1 VNDVFVEVR
10 GLHTHFFTDEG
21 VVRAVNG
28 VDFSIQKGR
37 TVCLVGESG
46 CGKSVTARSILQIVD
61 APGRIVSGQVLLNKD
76 GRLVD
81 LAALDPR
88 GDDIRAIRG
97 REIAMIFQEPMS
109 SLSALHTIGDQIT
122 EAIQLHTPMSDADAA
137 ARAVQLLQHVG
148 IPKAETRLD
157 TYPFQLSGGMR
168 QRAMIAM
175 ALSCNPGLLIA
186 DEPTTA
192 LDVTTQ
198 ATILDLIQGLQA
210 EYGMAVLFITHDLG
224 VVAEIA
230 DDVVVMYL
238 GQVAESGPVD
248 AIFHE
253 PKHPYTQALL
263 ESIPRL
269 ATQRIPRLASIRGM
283 VPHPFR
289 RPAGCPFH
297 PRCEKAIAGACN
309 VLDPPVETVG
319 AGHNVR
325 CLLHSDVA
333 ALAAARPAGPAPAAE
348 PATPAAGQGRGAR

>member
-1 VNDVFVEVR
+1 VNEVFLQVR
-10 GLHTHFFTDEG
+10 GLCTHFFTDEG

-28 VDFSIQKGR
+28 VDFAIPKGR

-61 APGRIVSGQVLLNKD
+61 APGRIVAGEILMKRD
-76 GRLVD
+76 GGTVD
-81 LAALDPR
+81 LAGLDPR
-88 GDDIRAIRG
+88 GDEIRAIRG

-122 EAIQLHTPMSDADAA
+122 EAIQLHTPMSDDDAGS
-137 ARAVQLLQHVG
+137 RAVELLRHVG

-175 ALSCNPGLLIA
+175 ALSCNPSLLIA

-198 ATILDLIQGLQA
+198 ANILDLIQGLQQ

-230 DDVVVMYL
+230 DEVVVMYL
-238 GQVAESGPVD
+238 GEVAESGPVD
-248 AIFHE
+248 AIFHD

-263 ESIPRL
+263 QSIPRL
-269 ATQRIPRLASIRGM
+269 ATERIPRLASIRGM

-297 PRCEKAIAGACN
+297 PRCDQAIAGVCN
-309 VLDPPVETVG
+309 TEAPSVSAVG
-319 AGHNVR
+319 EAHEVR
-325 CLLHSDVA
+325 CHLYS
-333 ALAAARPAGPAPAAE
+333 
-348 PATPAAGQGRGAR
+348 AAGVRR

>member
-1 VNDVFVEVR
+1 MNGAFLEVR

-28 VDFSIQKGR
+28 VDFSISKGR
-37 TVCLVGESG
+37 TICLVGESG

-61 APGRIVSGQVLLNKD
+61 APGRIVAGQILMKRSD
-76 GRLVD
+76 ATVD

-88 GDDIRAIRG
+88 GEEIRSIRG
-97 REIAMIFQEPMS
+97 SEIAMIFQEPMS

-122 EAIQLHTPMSDADAA
+122 EAIQLHTPMSNADAC
-137 ARAVQLLQHVG
+137 ARAVELLGHVG
-148 IPKAETRLD
+148 IPKAESRLD

-198 ATILDLIQGLQA
+198 ATILDLLQGLQQ
-210 EYGMAVLFITHDLG
+210 EHGMAVLFITHDLG

-230 DDVVVMYL
+230 DEVVVMYL

-248 AIFHE
+248 AIFHD
-253 PKHPYTQALL
+253 PRHPYTQALL

-269 ATQRIPRLASIRGM
+269 ATKRIPRLASIRGM

-297 PRCEKAIAGACN
+297 PRCDRAIAGACN
-309 VLDPPVETVG
+309 VLDPPVER
-319 AGHNVR
+319 AGEGHAVR
-325 CLLHSDVA
+325 CLLYSDVA
-333 ALAAARPAGPAPAAE
+333 RLKEGAAVGP
-348 PATPAAGQGRGAR
+348 GGAR